1 MLRKFWLFIIV
12 VLSAVD
18 GFYLFLAARDTG
30 AWLPAAYVVGTW
42 ALVIYAARRH
52 ALEQVREGVQEM
64 QSKAFELLKSR
75 EDQIELLNDRVTLL
89 QADPN

>member
-12 VLSAVD
+12 TLSTVD
-18 GFYLFLAARDTG
+18 GYYLYLAARDTG
-30 AWLPAAYVVGTW
+30 AWWAAAFIVGTW
-42 ALVIYAARRH
+42 VLVIYAARRH